1 MSVFRIL
8 HSFGLGHADPIRSV
22 LDVAEDRSFSPSRTL
37 VLAKSLATYPT
48 ISTCTC
54 RWTRS
59 TAEPAGTS
67 AILESARVE
76 FVSTVKPRY
85 NDPRYSDILTN

>member
-48 ISTCTC
+48 ISTC

-76 FVSTVKPRY
+76 FVSIPRA
-85 NDPRYSDILTN
+85 